1 MEEAGLTQK
10 LMFRLLPAQILL
22 ASVGMINGIV
32 SSLFAGNFVGV
43 KAMSAVGL
51 YSPVSL
57 ALIALNTML
66 VGGSTIRCGAHIG
79 RNDKDGIHNVF
90 VLDMIISG
98 AFALLVTAGHLI
110 FGLAG
115 SLVSVSGDPEISRM
129 LSLYVLGQA
138 LGIFPLVMGSQLS
151 AFLSLDNKAK
161 RTMTAGIV
169 YILTNF
175 ILNYLFVGVM
185 RLEALGLALAPS
197 IGLWVYYLIQ
207 APCFMKKDSPMHFDL
222 KGLDWKEA
230 GSILKIGVPGAAGN
244 AYNALRGVIVNSLII
259 ATVGTVGISAF
270 TAVNSFLTLFW
281 SIPGGMLVVSRM
293 LTSVSIGEE
302 DRKSLIDVMRTA
314 LFNFIPILTAISLL
328 IMLFAEPLTR
338 LYYRDPSDPVYMM
351 TVMGFRILPFCM
363 PLSIIM
369 THFSNYWQASSR
381 SIPVH
386 ILSFLDGVAGV
397 VVFSTLLIGR
407 MGVTGVYT
415 ANVLN
420 GLISPVFVLIYAC
433 IYNKH
438 FPKILDELM
447 SVPPDF
453 GVPVYGRIDINLKDM
468 ESVIGISNDL
478 QGFCMEKGIDRK
490 RAMYA
495 SLCLEEMA
503 GNIME
508 HGMTADNK
516 RHNVHLCLAC
526 KPDTLIMSIK
536 DDCTPFNIEEKL
548 KMMDQEDK
556 TKNIGIR
563 LVQGLAS
570 ELHYQNVLG
579 LNVLTI
585 RLDADNQ

>member
-66 VGGSTIRCGAHIG
+66 VGGSTIRCGAYIG

-110 FGLAG
+110 FGLTG

-138 LGIFPLVMGSQLS
+138 LGIFPLVLGSQLS

-369 THFSNYWQASSR
+369 THFSNYWQASNR

-453 GVPVYGRIDINLKDM
+453 GVPVNGRIDINLKDM

-516 RHNVHLCLAC
+516 RHNVRLCLAC

-585 RLDADNQ
+585 RLDANHQ